1 MNEPTKIRELRNPL
15 IASFVETTKQKLRQI
30 ADKLDDKS
38 DLVRL
43 AKLKSIQEEITQL
56 TNDFNNM
63 IASIDTVDKV
73 IKDED
78 TAQRKF
84 EENFPPINIR

>member
-38 DLVRL
+38 DLVQL

-78 TAQRKF
+78 IAQRQF
-84 EENFPPINIR
+84 EENFPSISIR

>member
-38 DLVRL
+38 DLVQL

-78 TAQRKF
+78 IAQRQ
-84 EENFPPINIR
+84 I

>member
-38 DLVRL
+38 DLVQL

-78 TAQRKF
+78 MAQRQF
-84 EENFPPINIR
+84 EKNFPPIN

>member
-38 DLVRL
+38 DLGRL

-78 TAQRKF
+78 MAQRQF
-84 EENFPPINIR
+84 EKNFPPIN

>member
-78 TAQRKF
+78 MAQRQNEK
-84 EENFPPINIR
+84 NFPPINIR